1 MDRLF
6 LSGLLGRKKEPPAL
20 TVDANSP
27 SGGRASPSPGASP
40 ASQQHLYGGVCGGG
54 GGTAT
59 LYSSS
64 AAAALAIAGSGGG
77 STTTGSIL
85 SALYGGRPPEQL
97 LLDAASCDLVLLVAD
112 EVTVTRAVPVHKE
125 VRRAAGD
132 DVEVCRVQVLRAR
145 NPGGYFAR
153 LLADPGSFPE
163 YSEGG
168 SAPASGGAVI
178 TGHLVGKPII
188 RRTQW
193 AWPMASALLGF
204 MYRDVCEV
212 TWAQLPAV
220 RLAAE
225 EIGLRGLVEA
235 VDYLLDAQHLL
246 PWTAADLRA
255 AAAALRRH
263 QLVEAADRYMAA
275 CRAAGVDENT
285 RLANFV
291 YHARQPRQKFASAI
305 PASPAGAGHHSPAGG
320 GGGGGGGGALPVIP
334 GASASSTASG
344 GAPDEDVAWSG
355 RYGGGGGACGGGGG
369 CLASGQLQHFRDTRL
384 GLDLIDGVLRSVA
397 LDSRVLRGLLLPGR
411 RKDYVLLAGAAAN
424 SGAGLGSAM
433 GLAGGGAAGGGGPPG
448 VGGMGHSRARR
459 LSSLMVGSGS
469 NVSPAHGLASSPA
482 GGVLVSPPG
491 GALRPSSPFGGHGSG
506 AASPGPG
513 QGRPQTPSRASL
525 ELPLLGS
532 RIRTI
537 MATSPAAGGT
547 QGGGGGGTQGGGVE
561 GAGGSGLSPTRISGS
576 AGHPFGPGTAGG
588 GGGGGGDQQQDRLDP
603 WDALEL
609 MVMVPAARL
618 TAALTTVVERQLDA
632 HAPQPLAGPAAA
644 KKAQEDAAA
653 SFNPF
658 SRLTG
663 VPGLGWGRDGSG
675 GAGSPVSG
683 GGGVG
688 GGGVN
693 LALSSS
699 LFAPTSS
706 STAPPSPSPGMPH
719 RAGSGHS
726 HLHGSSSAS
735 ALASAAAA
743 AAASHYAGLPTSL
756 HAQLQ
761 QPLQQQP
768 AALQLLPAASSLGQ
782 QDQLSLALALD
793 MGVGSGGAGGA
804 DPAAA
809 AAAAAAARLLGSV
822 LTTLAAMEQAHFTVR
837 LDATAVSQAVAFERR
852 RASMDISTNQL
863 NGLAGIGG
871 GGGGHGGGGGGAG
884 GSKGVMGPAS
894 PREYFIPLPEHPS
907 SAITITLPLGLVL
920 VDSAVLDAVNSGAG
934 GMHSAGGGGGGGGG
948 EDDTDGGSRRSSLDV
963 RPGARH
969 SIDRNPSNGRS
980 HYTQGSAADKASEGG
995 SVHGGGGGGGS
1006 VHGGSVCGAGGPGG
1020 GGGTSSARVA
1030 ALMPHLLGSA
1040 AALSQLISAVAL
1052 VTQVLRVAGEQHGVF
1067 VTPPMRASLRVSN
1080 PSASLL
1086 SVLCQTNTYFAVEP
1100 HRNTLYVR
1108 KPPAD
1113 ILRLLQALHSTLPM
1127 KSRGSNSSMA
1137 PSTTFTGSGGAP
1149 GTPHLG
1155 LGLDMGVSV
1164 VAASRGPPGHH
1175 GHGPSSSYSPSSM
1188 RARSSIDHGAPGAGG
1203 LRPGTPSNPLPLAAF
1218 MNASGSN
1225 PGGAGVGAGAPRRG
1239 SLDLSRHSAGSPFGG
1254 GGGGPGHS
1262 GLGPGA
1268 GGGGYSYTSG
1278 TPYGQLERL
1287 FPGWHMHIVELAP
1300 PGVMVEEF

>member
-6 LSGLLGRKKEPPAL
+6 LSGLLGRKKEPPPL
-20 TVDANSP
+20 TVDSSA
-27 SGGRASPSPGASP
+27 SGGRASPSPGPSP
-40 ASQQHLYGGVCGGG
+40 ASQQLYGAGGG
-54 GGTAT
+54 GGTST

-64 AAAALAIAGSGGG
+64 AAAALAIAGSGAG
-77 STTTGSIL
+77 SATTASIL

-112 EVTVTRAVPVHKE
+112 EASVTRAVPVHKE
-125 VRRAAGD
+125 
-132 DVEVCRVQVLRAR
+132 VLRAR

-153 LLADPGSFPE
+153 LLADPGAFPE

-168 SAPASGGAVI
+168 SAPASGGAAI

-212 TWAQLPAV
+212 TWGQLPAV

-235 VDYLLDAQHLL
+235 VDYLLDPQHLL

-291 YHARQPRQKFASAI
+291 YHARQARQKVSSAI
-305 PASPAGAGHHSPAGG
+305 PASPSGAGHHSPAGSG
-320 GGGGGGGGALPVIP
+320 LPAIS

-344 GAPDEDVAWSG
+344 AVPDEDAAWAG
-355 RYGGGGGACGGGGG
+355 RFAGGAGSS
-369 CLASGQLQHFRDTRL
+369 ASGQQQHFRDARL

-424 SGAGLGSAM
+424 SGSALGAAM
-433 GLAGGGAAGGGGPPG
+433 GLGGGGAGAAGGGGGPPG
-448 VGGMGHSRARR
+448 VGGMGHGRARR

-469 NVSPAHGLASSPA
+469 NVAPAHGALGSPA
-482 GGVLVSPPG
+482 GALVSPPG

-513 QGRPQTPSRASL
+513 QGRPQTPSRSSL

-532 RIRTI
+532 RIRTM
-537 MATSPAAGGT
+537 MAMSPAAA
-547 QGGGGGGTQGGGVE
+547 GGGGGGPQGGGGTE
-561 GAGGSGLSPTRISGS
+561 SGGGGPSPTRLSGS
-576 AGHPFGPGTAGG
+576 AGHPFGPGG
-588 GGGGGGDQQQDRLDP
+588 GGGGGGDPDRLDP

-609 MVMVPAARL
+609 MVMVPAARM
-618 TAALTTVVERQLDA
+618 TAALATVVERQLDA

-644 KKAQEDAAA
+644 AAA
-653 SFNPF
+653 AKKVRLAGWLVAGGVGWDRAHEEAGGGGFNPF

-675 GAGSPVSG
+675 GAASPVSG
-683 GGGVG
+683 AGGA
-688 GGGVN
+688 GGVN
-693 LALSSS
+693 LVRALSSS

-706 STAPPSPSPGMPH
+706 FTAPPSPSPGMPH
-719 RAGSGHS
+719 RAGSGS
-726 HLHGSSSAS
+726 PHLHGSSSAS
-735 ALASAAAA
+735 ALASASAASA
-743 AAASHYAGLPTSL
+743 VSHYAGLPTSL

-768 AALQLLPAASSLGQ
+768 ALQQLPPASSLGQ
-782 QDQLSLALALD
+782 HDQLSLALALD

-852 RASMDISTNQL
+852 RASVDLSANQL

-871 GGGGHGGGGGGAG
+871 GGGGGGGGHGGGGGGSGAG

-894 PREYFIPLPEHPS
+894 PREYYIPLPEHPCG
-907 SAITITLPLGLVL
+907 AITITLPLGLVL
-920 VDSAVLDAVNSGAG
+920 VDSAVLDGI
-934 GMHSAGGGGGGGGG
+934 SAGGGGGGGAGGLHSAGGGTGGG
-948 EDDTDGGSRRSSLDV
+948 EEDGDGGSRRSSLDV
-963 RPGARH
+963 RPGARQ

-980 HYTQGSAADKASEGG
+980 HYTQGSAADKMSDVG
-995 SVHGGGGGGGS
+995 SMYGGGGGGAGS
-1006 VHGGSVCGAGGPGG
+1006 VHGGSVYGGGGGGGP

-1040 AALSQLISAVAL
+1040 AALSQLLSAVAL

-1067 VTPPMRASLRVSN
+1067 ASPPMRASLRIAN
-1080 PSASLL
+1080 PSAAML
-1086 SVLCQTNTYFAVEP
+1086 SVLCQTNTYFALEP
-1100 HRNTLYVR
+1100 HHNTLYIR

-1127 KSRGSNSSMA
+1127 KSRGSNTSMA
-1137 PSTTFTGSGGAP
+1137 PSSVFTGGGGGGAP

-1155 LGLDMGVSV
+1155 VDMGVSV
-1164 VAASRGPPGHH
+1164 VATRGGGAAPGH
-1175 GHGPSSSYSPSSM
+1175 GHGLSSSYSPSSM
-1188 RARSSIDHGAPGAGG
+1188 RARSSIDHGPGGM
-1203 LRPGTPSNPLPLAAF
+1203 RPGTPSGNPLPLTAF
-1218 MNASGSN
+1218 MNASGSS
-1225 PGGAGVGAGAPRRG
+1225 PGAAVAGSGARRG
-1239 SLDLSRHSAGSPFGG
+1239 SLDLGRHSTGGPFGG
-1254 GGGGPGHS
+1254 
-1262 GLGPGA
+1262 GPGA
-1268 GGGGYSYTSG
+1268 GGGGGSYSYTSG